1 MITIDDFKLLI
12 NVFDQ
17 YIISLPLLK
26 VLNSVIRGLVGY
38 GQESTI
44 IECNDRCLI
53 SKSMNNAVIGTG
65 TDF

>member
-38 GQESTI
+38 GQESTF
-44 IECNDRCLI
+44 IECNEIL
-53 SKSMNNAVIGTG
+53 
-65 TDF
+65 